1 MDRRSSACAV
11 VLLLTFI
18 LSGSNAHAP
27 PNDTTSSIPR
37 VSSTAEVVSVE
48 VNEAQQRVDDAVL
61 VVRRTKAD
69 TGVSALIRDAKGL
82 LVVPHF
88 FKAALLFGGQKGAGL
103 MLVQRNG
110 RWSDPVFYR
119 TASGSFG
126 VQIGGA
132 KGALVMILTSDKA
145 VQAFVTKTSSWSLNA
160 GAGLTASSYSKDT
173 PQSGTRSDVVVW
185 SDTKGLFGGAAVGAT
200 RVAMDERANRAYYS
214 RADVTPE
221 HILSGLVA
229 NPNSNG
235 LREVLAQRASK

>member
-27 PNDTTSSIPR
+27 PNDTTSSSPI

-48 VNEAQQRVDDAVL
+48 VNEAQLRVEDAAL

-69 TGVSALIRDAKGL
+69 PRVSALILDAKGL

-119 TASGSFG
+119 TTSGSFG

-145 VQAFVTKTSSWSLNA
+145 VEAFVTKTSSWSLNA

-200 RVAMDERANRAYYS
+200 RVARDERANQAYYN
-214 RADVTPE
+214 RIDVTPE
-221 HILSGLVA
+221 QILSGLVA
-229 NPNSNG
+229 NPNSNR
-235 LREVLAQRASK
+235 LREVLPLRASK